1 MFDSLFWETF
11 AQGKK
16 VFNDRRARNILLN
29 IGDLKTVRSFD
40 SLNM

>member
-11 AQGKK
+11 AEDKK
-16 VFNDRRARNILLN
+16 VLNDRLARNILLN